1 MRFMLYEIHCVDTFL
16 FSQIFLPFTNSHV
29 LNGIRTLERLL
40 PFSCKMV
47 RSTLVHAGTIA
58 VLTLQHRTKNQ
69 FPVWY
74 GTHWNNNYFRS
85 PTRTN
90 SKCSTRQRTRTTTR
104 PRRSTAPQ
112 KSPTINN
119 LPNDCQAFVHKV
131 LQINHSI
138 IYKYR
143 STIYF
148 VATNTLPRKVPSRTT
163 YPLPRAVNENE
174 TILVPQPRQ
183 IHRSPPL
190 RRPYQLPP
198 ANTTA

>member
-1 MRFMLYEIHCVDTFL
+1 MRFTYCEIHCVDTFL

-29 LNGIRTLERLL
+29 LNGIRTLERSL
-40 PFSCKMV
+40 PFSCKTV
-47 RSTLVHAGTIA
+47 RSTLAHAGTIA

-69 FPVWY
+69 FPVLY
-74 GTHWNNNYFRS
+74 GTQLNNNYFRS

-90 SKCSTRQRTRTTTR
+90 SKCSTRQHTRTTMR
-104 PRRSTAPQ
+104 HLRSTAPQ
-112 KSPTINN
+112 KLPTINN
-119 LPNDCQAFVHKV
+119 SQNDCQTFVHK
-131 LQINHSI
+131 LIQINHSI

-143 STIYF
+143 SNIYF
-148 VATNTLPRKVPSRTT
+148 VATNTLPRKVRSRIT

-174 TILVPQPRQ
+174 TILVAQPRQ